1 MDDLAVFCTR
11 IQILLERRQAVADDD
26 VEVALTDG
34 YARALALERERRRAD
49 ERIRQLAGTTDGVCE
64 ILSLKARLGRI
75 ESDLARL
82 RGLLRGL
89 AATL

>member
-1 MDDLAVFCTR
+1 MDDLDVFCTR
-11 IQILLERRQAVADDD
+11 IQLLLDRRHVVADDD

-49 ERIRQLAGTTDGVCE
+49 LRIRQLAGSTDGVAE
-64 ILSLKARLGRI
+64 ILALEGRLGRI
-75 ESDLARL
+75 ESDLAQL
-82 RGLLRGL
+82 RALLRSL